1 MKKNKPQMKK
11 EEFLEKYL
19 NTQSPTGWEM
29 AGQEV
34 WIDYIQDYVDKVQ
47 TDAYGNAVGVKY
59 TGQSSKYKVVIEA
72 HADEIGWNISHID
85 EKGYISVVRNGGSD
99 EMVAPGQRVNILGKK
114 GNVRGVFGW
123 IAIHERDKETP
134 EVKNLYVDV
143 GASSKKEVEKMGIHV
158 GATMTYDAPFE
169 KMGDYYLCRALD
181 NRIGGYMVA
190 NVARKL
196 EENDIELPFDLYI
209 VNAVQEEVGLHG
221 AEMIANSIQPDVAII
236 TDVTHDS
243 HSPMYN
249 ARLCGDVSCGN
260 GPTLYYGP
268 DIQRNLLDQVLGVAK
283 KNKIKYQLG
292 TYNGNSGTDTSAF
305 FKSSGGIPSCLI
317 SLPLKYMHTSVEMVM
332 KKDVKNTTNLIYH
345 SLLEM
350 SPKDDYRYIK
360 RERIGVKGEAAYH
373 V

>member
-1 MKKNKPQMKK
+1 MKEPTMKK

-19 NTQSPTGWEM
+19 NTQSPTGWET

-34 WIDYIQDYVDKVQ
+34 WLDYIDPYIDDSF
-47 TDAYGNAVGVKY
+47 TDAYGTAVGLIK
-59 TGQSSKYKVVIEA
+59 GKRNLNKAPYKVVIEA
-72 HADEIGWNISHID
+72 HADEIGWNVSHID

-134 EVKNLYVDV
+134 EVKNLYVDI

-181 NRIGGYMVA
+181 NRIGGYMIA

-196 EENDIELPFDLYI
+196 KENNVELPFDLYI

-221 AEMIANSIQPDVAII
+221 AHMIAHEIEPDVAIV

-249 ARLCGDVSCGN
+249 TRLCGDIACGK

-268 DIQRNLLDQVLGVAK
+268 DVQRNLLHQVLEVADK
-283 KNKIKYQLG
+283 KKIKHQIG

-305 FKSSGGIPSCLI
+305 FKANGGIPSCLI

-345 SLLEM
+345 SLMAM
-350 SPKDDYRYIK
+350 SPDDDYRYIK
-360 RERIGVKGEAAYH
+360 TDERIVNGL
-373 V
+373 